1 MKNIISDIPTAD
13 EIADM
18 ADRGEDISRFFT
30 NTGTM
35 KYPACPLQIEFPGD
49 MLHEL
54 DKLASELHVDLEAV
68 IITYLRQALDQHY
81 LASRHLKRA

>member
-1 MKNIISDIPTAD
+1 MQHTTSKIPTAD
-13 EIADM
+13 DIADM

-35 KYPACPLQIEFPGD
+35 KYPAQHVEIQFPVEMAYELD
-49 MLHEL
+49 HLAHEL
-54 DKLASELHVDLEAV
+54 NVNVQAV

-81 LASRHLKRA
+81 LAKKFQKI